1 MNTNL
6 KFDGAKPYINR
17 DDRDYNIA
25 QFIPGQDIITDE
37 EFCLPLPELNII
49 LNQTIYNA
57 CVGHSYATCK
67 SILEYIRCNKW
78 IDIDPFMIYG
88 TRANNEYIGEGMYS
102 WQGAKVLLKE
112 GAYLRRDFNKQEEM
126 PQLKETV
133 DTWKKAN
140 PEKVKEAL
148 NLKISGYSY
157 VKTTNQFKTA
167 LKNKM
172 PISVTYPVYQSLYE
186 VSESGLLKLPNK
198 NDDILGYHQMTVV
211 GWTKNKEWI
220 VINSWGV
227 NYGLKGMYL
236 IPFDYPFD
244 NAIAVSDTISPIK
257 KKAQTIEL
265 SIGKAKYRVDDSVSE
280 FDSVPFIKNDRTY
293 IPIRF
298 ISEALGAS
306 VEWVP
311 ETRRVIIR
319 SEEAIIEMQ
328 INNRKMKINNY
339 EVINDAAPIIVND
352 RTMLPIRVI
361 AENLNCKVDWN
372 NDNLSVK
379 IQAL

>member
-1 MNTNL
+1 
-6 KFDGAKPYINR
+6 
-17 DDRDYNIA
+17 
-25 QFIPGQDIITDE
+25 
-37 EFCLPLPELNII
+37 
-49 LNQTIYNA
+49 
-57 CVGHSYATCK
+57 
-67 SILEYIRCNKW
+67 
-78 IDIDPFMIYG
+78 
-88 TRANNEYIGEGMYS
+88 
-102 WQGAKVLLKE
+102 
-112 GAYLRRDFNKQEEM
+112 
-126 PQLKETV
+126 
-133 DTWKKAN
+133 
-140 PEKVKEAL
+140 
-148 NLKISGYSY
+148 
-157 VKTTNQFKTA
+157 
-167 LKNKM
+167 M